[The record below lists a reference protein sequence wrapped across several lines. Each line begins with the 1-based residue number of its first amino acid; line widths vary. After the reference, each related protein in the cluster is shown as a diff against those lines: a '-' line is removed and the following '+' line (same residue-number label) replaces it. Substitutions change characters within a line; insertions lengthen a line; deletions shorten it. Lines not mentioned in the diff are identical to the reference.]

1 MTTETIPFSVWSNC
15 KSKKPLCE
23 WNIQQL
29 HYAIK
34 TGAGDGVGTFK
45 DTIYE
50 LRKAIS
56 KEEKRAIKASKIPA
70 VTVSGTFD
78 KRKKTGLKEHSG
90 LIQIDI
96 DQHSNPQALREELAN
111 DEHVALCFISPSGTG
126 VKAVVK
132 VNPHRDTHLAQ
143 YNALATYFKKAFGV
157 DIDLKCKDIPRL
169 MLLSWDQD
177 VYMNAKADVFAE
189 LEESISTNKPT
200 PSKTLQASYKPASSP
215 WIVRDGNNR
224 ELIEQITNT
233 IEDERLDI
241 TVDYDRWWK
250 LAFAL
255 HAELGTEGREYFH
268 RISQFYKGY
277 NPQECDKQFDYASA
291 NNDNRIT
298 MGTII
303 YYAKEHG
310 ISIPQC
316 SSVYNIDIV
325 EKSPAAEKSK
335 QKTSRAKRIIEH
347 DDDKLYYALKN
358 WRLRQATKEGKK
370 AFQIFHNRTLLDIVS
385 KHPKS
390 LDELSNCHGI
400 GAQKLK
406 DYGKDILSVVK
417 KES

>member
-1 MTTETIPFSVWSNC
+1 MTSETILFSVWSNC
-15 KSKKPLCE
+15 KSTKPLCE

-29 HYAIK
+29 HDAIN
-34 TGAGDGVGTFK
+34 TGSGDAIGTFK
-45 DTIYE
+45 NTIHE
-50 LRKAIS
+50 LRKAKS

-70 VTVSGTFD
+70 VTISGTFD
-78 KRKKTGLKEHSG
+78 ERNTTSLKEHSG
-90 LIQIDI
+90 LVQIDI
-96 DQHSNPQALREELAN
+96 DQHSNPTALREKLA
-111 DEHVALCFISPSGTG
+111 DDDFVALCFISPSGTG
-126 VKAVVK
+126 VKAVVR
-132 VNPHRDTHLAQ
+132 VNPHPDTHLAQ
-143 YNALATYFKKAFGV
+143 YNALATYFKEV
-157 DIDLKCKDIPRL
+157 YCLDIDLNCKDIPRL

-189 LEESISTNKPT
+189 LEEPISTKKPT
-200 PSKTLQASYKPASSP
+200 LPKTRKTSYKPASSP
-215 WIVRDGNNR
+215 RIIRDGNNR
-224 ELIEQITNT
+224 ELIEQITSI

-241 TVDYDRWWK
+241 TADYDRWWK

-255 HAELGTEGREYFH
+255 HTELGSEGREYFH
-268 RISQFYKGY
+268 RISRFYQGY
-277 NPQECDKQFDYASA
+277 KPQECEKQFEYASA

-316 SSVYNIDIV
+316 SSVYNIGIV

-406 DYGKDILSVVK
+406 DYGKDILRVVK